1 LLSLLNTLIIE
12 PKNQLRKVFSLFKYT
27 FIEFITKRLPGLMIP
42 LLILLVLSTAGC
54 GGGGGSTPVT
64 ENPSETEISPG
75 KIQQLKRV
83 TKDGITWTFKDI
95 APVGQFVNGDFYVV
109 GPVTVIDI
117 NPLPTKTN
125 GRHGSV
131 LNMPGNKNDISPFDS
146 RTVSGRYKPEYRIYP
161 PFEMKPGDT
170 LISSISI
177 NRKGDYQ
184 PWLREGNNET
194 PESFVRSVSI
204 LTCLE
209 ERVSADAFRPAYVDR
224 AQRIYYAHDLRR
236 NLLRNLPKVANS
248 PDINSLAAHYRR
260 PWLETC
266 FYGFDAAVE
275 YQAAYGRETGRAIG
289 MATLLLMLD
298 YTEVE
303 KEALL
308 INVVQ
313 YGIDLWG
320 IARAEYPG
328 WIAHG
333 GHGSG
338 RKWPIVFAGLML
350 GDTQMQ
356 KPSQTYPNLKFG
368 EDMHTAYANCWT
380 GAKAVYTGHMG
391 VWNGQPVSN
400 LPHWGPYEHIHPSQW
415 QSTFKNVDRYHIGED
430 YRRSCT
436 SIAWVGQA
444 LAARIMD
451 AEDLWNHDPFFAYV
465 DRWMTEDDTQHV
477 VDILEATGRD
487 YSAGWQRQG
496 QAWDKFVNNMWT
508 SYRNN

>member
-1 LLSLLNTLIIE
+1 MTHSLNSVFFRRAFL
-12 PKNQLRKVFSLFKYT
+12 QL
-27 FIEFITKRLPGLMIP
+27 
-42 LLILLVLSTAGC
+42 LLVLAIISVTGC
-54 GGGGGSTPVT
+54 GGGSKSKT
-64 ENPSETEISPG
+64 ENPLEPEIPSG
-75 KIQQLKRV
+75 ELRQMKSV
-83 TKDGITWTFKDI
+83 TKDGITWTFKEKV
-95 APVGQFVNGDFYVV
+95 PVGRFVNGDFYVV
-109 GPVTVIDI
+109 GPVAIVDI
-117 NPLPTKTN
+117 NPLPTKEN

-131 LNMPGNKNDISPFDS
+131 LNLPGNKNDISPFDS
-146 RTVSGRYKPEYRIYP
+146 RTVSGRYKSEYRIYP
-161 PFEMKPGDT
+161 PFDMKSGDT

-194 PESFVRSVSI
+194 PDSFVRSVSV
-204 LTCLE
+204 LTCLKE
-209 ERVSADAFRPAYVDR
+209 QVPADSFRPAYVDR
-224 AQRIYYAHDLRR
+224 TQRIYHAGDLRR
-236 NLLRNLPKVANS
+236 SLLPNLAKVANL
-248 PDINSLAAHYRR
+248 PDINTMAAHYRR

-298 YTEVE
+298 YTAAE

-308 INVVQ
+308 INGIQ
-313 YGIDLWG
+313 HGIDLWG
-320 IARAEYPG
+320 IAHAGHPG

-338 RKWPIVFAGLML
+338 RKWPIIFAGLML

-391 VWNGQPVSN
+391 LWNGQPVSK
-400 LPHWGPYEHIHPSQW
+400 LPHWGPYEHIHPSLW
-415 QSTFKNVDRYHIGED
+415 QSTYNNADRYHIGED
-430 YRRSCT
+430 YRRCCT

-444 LAARIMD
+444 LAARIMH
-451 AEDLWNHDPFFAYV
+451 AEDLWNHKPFFEYV
-465 DRWMTEDDTQHV
+465 DRWMTEDDTVHV
-477 VDILEATGRD
+477 AVIKEATGRD

-496 QAWDKFVNNMWT
+496 QAWDKFINNMWAT
-508 SYRNN
+508 YRNQ